1 MKAYERFLHYVA
13 YPTMSDGAS
22 NTVPSTAKQLVLA
35 AALRDELAAMGLDG
49 ARVDACGYV
58 YATLPANCDA
68 AVNTIG
74 FIAHMDTSSE
84 ASDTDIK
91 TRIVDYKG
99 GDIILSE
106 KENIVMR
113 VADYPY
119 LADYAG
125 QHLIVSDG
133 TTLIGADDKAGI
145 AEIMTALEKIIA
157 SGIPH
162 GDIRVAF
169 TPDEEIGRGANHF
182 DVAGFDA
189 DYAYTVDGGPLGELE
204 YENFN
209 AAGAKIIFKG
219 LNVHPGYAKD
229 KMQNASLRAIE
240 FASWLPAEQRPEHT
254 TGYEGFF
261 HLTGMTG
268 SVEEATLSYIIRDHD
283 RKLFEEKKE
292 LLRTLVDKM
301 NEAHPGCAHLELR
314 DQYYNMREVVEPQ
327 KHIVDLA
334 FEAMTSVG
342 VEPIVKPIR
351 GGTDGARLSFMGL
364 PCPNIFA
371 GGLNFHGRY
380 EFLPVRSLEKSME
393 TVIKIIELSAR
404 KS

>member
-1 MKAYERFLHYVA
+1 
-13 YPTMSDGAS
+13 
-22 NTVPSTAKQLVLA
+22 
-35 AALRDELAAMGLDG
+35 
-49 ARVDACGYV
+49 
-58 YATLPANCDA
+58 
-68 AVNTIG
+68 
-74 FIAHMDTSSE
+74 
-84 ASDTDIK
+84 
-91 TRIVDYKG
+91 
-99 GDIILSE
+99 
-106 KENIVMR
+106 MR
-113 VADYPY
+113 
-119 LADYAG
+119 
-125 QHLIVSDG
+125 
-133 TTLIGADDKAGI
+133 
-145 AEIMTALEKIIA
+145 
-157 SGIPH
+157 
-162 GDIRVAF
+162 
-169 TPDEEIGRGANHF
+169 
-182 DVAGFDA
+182 
-189 DYAYTVDGGPLGELE
+189 
-204 YENFN
+204 NFN

-229 KMQNASLRAIE
+229 KMQKRFLACDRVCFLVAGRA
-240 FASWLPAEQRPEHT
+240 RPEHT

-371 GGLNFHGRY
+371 GG
-380 EFLPVRSLEKSME
+380 
-393 TVIKIIELSAR
+393 
-404 KS
+404 